1 MRHDIE
7 VGLVEVTNISA
18 HGICMLCR
26 DEELFLSFQD
36 FPWFA
41 GRGKQQVENVQEVS
55 PDQFHWPELDVDLC
69 LESIRHPDR
78 FPLTAKLSP
87 T

>member
-1 MRHDIE
+1 VRHDIE

-36 FPWFA
+36 FP
-41 GRGKQQVENVQEVS
+41 
-55 PDQFHWPELDVDLC
+55 
-69 LESIRHPDR
+69 
-78 FPLTAKLSP
+78 
-87 T
+87 